1 MGNVLR
7 HGFGKSSLGDEETLW
22 LSLGHIFVEK
32 TNGCLSSIFL
42 VSSDIDNVTDTMF
55 TQPVNK
61 HNYVK
66 IFKCSDYDKL
76 NPEFEQTPS
85 HRF

>member
-22 LSLGHIFVEK
+22 LS
-32 TNGCLSSIFL
+32 
-42 VSSDIDNVTDTMF
+42 DTVF